1 MRANLKKKYFLIL
14 ILLFSYSIENIYAQ
28 CPTIDSLKL
37 NNKVSTSIFC
47 SSDSMRFNIDVRNT
61 LLIDSVALYW
71 DTIAN
76 FNPYNS
82 QGNLFA
88 SAPVNVKLASNPC
101 EVCPIVQA
109 IFINACNGSGNESD
123 NEFMIFNSGSG
134 FFANH
139 LQIKYNQNNSGQDA
153 HINFGFNACGLQN
166 PTNDLLTRIK
176 SNLFCDSSNVI
187 PIGPSDTIPA
197 NVSVFLFHSNNITQ
211 TYDFSNFCATGST
224 LYVMQSN
231 CKRTIGAY
239 GNAESG
245 NTDSVVLSLSNCI
258 CRDAFKWNRTNMAI
272 QDGVFATRH
281 ASGIASVA
289 NGGVQRNTSNPCEG
303 PLTSFSPLDI
313 VVPPIDFLIKEK
325 SQNDARFNICGYDT
339 IYIKAIFKN
348 HPNSF
353 SCPNSSIE
361 ATRNTIKVLIHCPD
375 VKIIGD
381 TPLCGNSINRFEA
394 KPLYNLPLGSK
405 SYQWQNGSND
415 TFLNVSQPTI
425 LKLVYQKENCKD
437 SALLNVR
444 NNNKISKEI
453 DINLDSCKSIV
464 YNGVIFDKDT
474 QWIDTFKFS
483 NSTCDSIFE
492 KVFIKINKNP
502 IIENTKCIVSGDTVL
517 FYGQKIHQPGTYQHI
532 VNIGKKCDSI
542 YRINVDTVIP
552 MERLLPQVI
561 SCQSYTYKGIEYKE
575 STTIIDTLRSIF
587 NCDSLYQ
594 KIPLKLY
601 KTSNLK
607 PIEVNACDSF
617 QIGNQVFYKD
627 TSYIFR
633 IPYRQIANCDSQVI
647 TYQIKINETLSNQ
660 IIISSKPPY
669 YIGDKIT
676 LSAALS
682 AKSYLWNY
690 KNDTN
695 KSIAIIAEI
704 PMWYKL
710 TTLNL
715 DLCSFADSIF
725 INPQERDPYF
735 SLPTAFSPNGDFRND
750 VFRPQRQKDISWI
763 SMTIFNRLGE
773 MVYKH
778 LGDYPSWDGN
788 YKDEPQP
795 EGVYLVIFEYF
806 QNGQLK
812 TYRSNLNLFR

>member
-14 ILLFSYSIENIYAQ
+14 ILLFSYSIENVYAQ

-88 SAPVNVKLASNPC
+88 TAPVNVKLASNPC

-109 IFINACNGSGNESD
+109 IFINACNGSGQESD

-224 LYVMQSN
+224 LYVMQSS

-258 CRDAFKWNRTNMAI
+258 CRDAFKWNRTNMAV

-313 VVPPIDFLIKEK
+313 VVPPIDFLIKE
-325 SQNDARFNICGYDT
+325 N
-339 IYIKAIFKN
+339 
-348 HPNSF
+348 
-353 SCPNSSIE
+353 
-361 ATRNTIKVLIHCPD
+361 
-375 VKIIGD
+375 
-381 TPLCGNSINRFEA
+381 
-394 KPLYNLPLGSK
+394 
-405 SYQWQNGSND
+405 
-415 TFLNVSQPTI
+415 
-425 LKLVYQKENCKD
+425 
-437 SALLNVR
+437 ALR
-444 NNNKISKEI
+444 
-453 DINLDSCKSIV
+453 
-464 YNGVIFDKDT
+464 
-474 QWIDTFKFS
+474 W
-483 NSTCDSIFE
+483 
-492 KVFIKINKNP
+492 
-502 IIENTKCIVSGDTVL
+502 
-517 FYGQKIHQPGTYQHI
+517 
-532 VNIGKKCDSI
+532 
-542 YRINVDTVIP
+542 
-552 MERLLPQVI
+552 
-561 SCQSYTYKGIEYKE
+561 
-575 STTIIDTLRSIF
+575 
-587 NCDSLYQ
+587 
-594 KIPLKLY
+594 
-601 KTSNLK
+601 
-607 PIEVNACDSF
+607 
-617 QIGNQVFYKD
+617 
-627 TSYIFR
+627 
-633 IPYRQIANCDSQVI
+633 
-647 TYQIKINETLSNQ
+647 
-660 IIISSKPPY
+660 
-669 YIGDKIT
+669 
-676 LSAALS
+676 
-682 AKSYLWNY
+682 
-690 KNDTN
+690 
-695 KSIAIIAEI
+695 
-704 PMWYKL
+704 
-710 TTLNL
+710 
-715 DLCSFADSIF
+715 
-725 INPQERDPYF
+725 
-735 SLPTAFSPNGDFRND
+735 
-750 VFRPQRQKDISWI
+750 
-763 SMTIFNRLGE
+763 
-773 MVYKH
+773 
-778 LGDYPSWDGN
+778 
-788 YKDEPQP
+788 
-795 EGVYLVIFEYF
+795 
-806 QNGQLK
+806 
-812 TYRSNLNLFR
+812 

>member
-1 MRANLKKKYFLIL
+1 MLANINKKYVIFFLFL
-14 ILLFSYSIENIYAQ
+14 VSNTFEGLLSQ

-37 NNKVSTSIFC
+37 NNKITTSVFC

-71 DTIAN
+71 DTVAN

-88 SAPVNVKLASNPC
+88 TAPVNVKLASNPC

-123 NEFMIFNSGSG
+123 NEFLIFNSGSG

-139 LQIKYNQNNSGQDA
+139 LQVKYNQNNSGQDA

-166 PTNDLLTRIK
+166 PTNDLLTRIR
-176 SNLFCDSSNVI
+176 SNMFCDSSNVV
-187 PIGPSDTIPA
+187 PIGPNDTIPA
-197 NVSVFLFHSNNITQ
+197 NVSVFLFHSNNVTQ

-239 GNAESG
+239 GNAESN

-258 CRDAFKWNRTNMAI
+258 CRDAFKWNRTNMAV

-325 SQNDARFNICGYDT
+325 SQNDARFNICGFDT
-339 IYIKAIFKN
+339 IYIKVIFKN

-361 ATRNTIKVLIHCPD
+361 AISNTIKVLIHCPD
-375 VKIIGD
+375 VKIVGD
-381 TPLCGNSINRFEA
+381 TPLCGNSTSRFEA
-394 KPLYNLPLGSK
+394 KAIYSLPLGSK
-405 SYQWQNGSND
+405 NFKWQNGSND
-415 TFLNVSQPTI
+415 TFLNISQPTI
-425 LKLVYQKENCKD
+425 LKLIYQKENCKD
-437 SALLNVR
+437 SSILNVR
-444 NNNKISKEI
+444 NNNKISKEVNI
-453 DINLDSCKSIV
+453 RIDSCISIV
-464 YNGVIFDKDT
+464 YNGITYDKDT

-483 NSTCDSIFE
+483 NSTCDSIYE
-492 KVFIKINKNP
+492 NVFIKINNNQ
-502 IIENTKCIVSGDTVL
+502 IIQNTKCIVSGDTVL
-517 FYGQKIHQPGTYQHI
+517 FYGQKIHKPGTYQH
-532 VNIGKKCDSI
+532 VVDIGKKCDSI
-542 YRINVDTVIP
+542 YILNVDTVMP
-552 MERLLPQVI
+552 SERLLPQVI
-561 SCQSYTYKGIEYKE
+561 SCQNYIFKGVQYDT
-575 STTIIDTLRSIF
+575 STIIFDTLRSIF

-594 KIPLKLY
+594 KIPLKLF
-601 KTSNLK
+601 KTKVEN
-607 PIEVNACDSF
+607 PYEVNACDSF
-617 QIGNQVFYKD
+617 VIDNKIFYND
-627 TSYIFR
+627 SSYIIR
-633 IPYRQIANCDSQVI
+633 IPYRQITNCDSLVL
-647 TYQIKINETLSNQ
+647 TYQIKIKETIPNE
-660 IIISSKPPY
+660 IILSSKPPFF
-669 YIGDKIT
+669 IGDQLT
-676 LSAALS
+676 LSAS
-682 AKSYLWNY
+682 KISKSYLWNY
-690 KNDTN
+690 KNDTS
-695 KSIAIIAEI
+695 KSIVILAES
-704 PMWYKL
+704 PMWFKL
-710 TTLNL
+710 TTLSF
-715 DLCSFADSIF
+715 DLCSYIDSIF
-725 INPQERDPYF
+725 INPQEREPFF

-750 VFRPQRQKDISWI
+750 VFRPQRQKDITWI

-773 MVYKH
+773 MVYKY

-795 EGVYLVIFEYF
+795 EGTYLVVFEYF
-806 QNGQLK
+806 QNDQLK
-812 TYRSNLNLFR
+812 TFRSNLNLFR